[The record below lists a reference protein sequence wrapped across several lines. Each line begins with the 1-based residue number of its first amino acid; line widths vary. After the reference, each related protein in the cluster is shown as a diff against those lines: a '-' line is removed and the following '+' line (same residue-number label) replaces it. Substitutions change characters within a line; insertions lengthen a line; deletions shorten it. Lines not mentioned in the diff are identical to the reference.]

1 MSISSPL
8 LPIKGFLQDA
18 FGRVEMVAHGCGCVR
33 RLACGEGRSKPLEA
47 LEHCHPRA
55 SFTER

>member
-33 RLACGEGRSKPLEA
+33 RLACGEGRSKPL
-47 LEHCHPRA
+47 
-55 SFTER
+55 